1 MGLWSAVSVV
11 TGCVSS
17 SGILTSPQGVLVY
30 TGSPRAS
37 PVVWAV
43 CGLLALLGALCYTEL
58 GALVP
63 ESGGGVYVHPA
74 NLRLLASLPGH
85 LHIAATSLSP
95 AEYAASPLYP
105 GRSSLPQAVLKGV
118 AATCIL
124 LLVPVDCWSSRPAT
138 SLTNVCTVA
147 KVFSLLVIAGRG
159 VVLLGQGR
167 GHTEA
172 LCPPFTTR
180 PGSLDK
186 SAWPCPR
193 ACGPLMRGIAS
204 AL

>member
-1 MGLWSAVSVV
+1 MGLWSAASVV

-30 TGSPRAS
+30 MGSPRAS

-95 AEYAASPLYP
+95 AEYAVSPLYP
-105 GRSSLPQAVLKGV
+105 TL
-118 AATCIL
+118 AA
-124 LLVPVDCWSSRPAT
+124 P
-138 SLTNVCTVA
+138 
-147 KVFSLLVIAGRG
+147 
-159 VVLLGQGR
+159 
-167 GHTEA
+167 H
-172 LCPPFTTR
+172 
-180 PGSLDK
+180 
-186 SAWPCPR
+186 CPR
-193 ACGPLMRGIAS
+193 LCSRVWLPLASCCWCRLTAGARGRPPP
-204 AL
+204 